1 MITIPSTAITDI
13 TNVAISILD
22 DIKPVILL
30 MLGLGAG
37 FFIFDGIMDRSNSNK
52 EK

>member
-1 MITIPSTAITDI
+1 MITLPTTAVADI
-13 TNVAISILD
+13 IGYAVSILD
-22 DIKPVILL
+22 DFKPVILL

-37 FFIFDGIMDRSNSNK
+37 FFIFDGIVSRSTK

>member
-1 MITIPSTAITDI
+1 MITLPSTAMADI
-13 TNVAISILD
+13 INIAISILD

-37 FFIFDGIMDRSNSNK
+37 FFIFDGIVNRTNNNNK
-52 EK
+52 

>member
-1 MITIPSTAITDI
+1 MITLPSTAVADI
-13 TNVAISILD
+13 VNIAVSILD
-22 DIKPVILL
+22 DFKPVILL

-37 FFIFDGIMDRSNSNK
+37 FFIFDGIVNRANNNQ